1 MFEDDIIKSVIEAKK
16 EIKAELAPKKPLLK
30 EQAIEAYIQTKQATK
45 EGINYIKTNTPS
57 KVTVLKY
64 TGVTFVIDLI
74 SSLKKDTRHQ
84 MDIVKFKEVKEKR
97 KVFKKYGPPA
107 QVVKFIEETSELN
120 KELCKILDGNPVPE
134 EKTKNI
140 HKVISDV
147 IITLESLKLAV
158 GYKEE
163 DLTDVLTEV
172 TKEHL

>member
-74 SSLKKDTRHQ
+74 SSLKKDTFDNHE
-84 MDIVKFKEVKEKR
+84 KKEVKEKR